1 MRARLLGIVVGL
13 LLAAAVISTS
23 RPAPPGVGAYAGRI
37 LSECDGA
44 IRSIVIQYCAGAEF
58 THETYRQFLRAL
70 PSDVSVYVLC
80 PSSQEYDVLQE
91 TVSPVQARL
100 IPIVVAH
107 PITCWSRD
115 RWIVLK
121 NQRKGSLL
129 LCPQAEEAA
138 AVWPLRQGDQRV
150 AFDLADYLRSAAP
163 HANVRAVRAEIDF
176 DGGDF
181 LADGENVF
189 VTPAVARRNLG
200 RAVSDLESLRR
211 ILHDRL
217 GGKIVLL
224 DDAPDHHAGMF
235 MASAGGRTMLVG
247 DLRLGREM
255 ERTISPALLEEL
267 PGGPDFSETTQRRF
281 DRVAEQAATLGYR
294 VIRIP
299 TLCSADAKTY
309 LTYVN
314 GIIDHRTGQKRV
326 YMPIYQGAEAMNA
339 AAERVWRQ
347 IGYDVTPIDC
357 TGVFPHFGTLHCLVN
372 LLERS

>member
-1 MRARLLGIVVGL
+1 MSARWAGIVIGL

-23 RPAPPGVGAYAGRI
+23 RPASSGTGAFGGRI

-44 IRSIVIQYCAGAEF
+44 IRSIAIQYCTGAEF
-58 THETYRQFLRAL
+58 THDAYRQFLRAL
-70 PSDVSVYVLC
+70 PPDVSVYVLC
-80 PSSQEYDVLQE
+80 PSSREYEALHRA
-91 TVSPVQARL
+91 VSPVPARL
-100 IPIVVAH
+100 IPVVVDH

-115 RWIVLK
+115 RWIALN

-138 AVWPLRQGDQRV
+138 PVWPLRQGDQRV
-150 AFDLADYLRSAAP
+150 AFDLGEYLRNAAPLANISAA
-163 HANVRAVRAEIDF
+163 RAEIDF

-189 VTPAVARRNLG
+189 VTPNVARRNLG
-200 RAVSDLESLRR
+200 RAVSDRESLRR
-211 ILHDRL
+211 VLRDRL
-217 GGKIVLL
+217 RRNIVLL

-247 DLRLGREM
+247 DVRLGREM
-255 ERTISPALLEEL
+255 EAAISPALLQKL
-267 PGGPDFSETTQRRF
+267 PGGPDFSESAQRRF
-281 DRVAEQAATLGYR
+281 DRVAEQAAALGYR

-314 GIIDHRTGQKRV
+314 GIIDDRAGQKRV
-326 YMPIYQGAEAMNA
+326 YMPIYRGAEAMNA

-347 IGYDVTPIDC
+347 IGCDVTPIDC
-357 TGVFPHFGTLHCLVN
+357 TGVFPHLGTLHCLVN
-372 LLERS
+372 VLERS

>member
-1 MRARLLGIVVGL
+1 
-13 LLAAAVISTS
+13 
-23 RPAPPGVGAYAGRI
+23 
-37 LSECDGA
+37 
-44 IRSIVIQYCAGAEF
+44 
-58 THETYRQFLRAL
+58 
-70 PSDVSVYVLC
+70 
-80 PSSQEYDVLQE
+80 
-91 TVSPVQARL
+91 
-100 IPIVVAH
+100 
-107 PITCWSRD
+107 
-115 RWIVLK
+115 
-121 NQRKGSLL
+121 
-129 LCPQAEEAA
+129 
-138 AVWPLRQGDQRV
+138 
-150 AFDLADYLRSAAP
+150 
-163 HANVRAVRAEIDF
+163 
-176 DGGDF
+176 
-181 LADGENVF
+181 
-189 VTPAVARRNLG
+189 
-200 RAVSDLESLRR
+200 VSDLESLRR